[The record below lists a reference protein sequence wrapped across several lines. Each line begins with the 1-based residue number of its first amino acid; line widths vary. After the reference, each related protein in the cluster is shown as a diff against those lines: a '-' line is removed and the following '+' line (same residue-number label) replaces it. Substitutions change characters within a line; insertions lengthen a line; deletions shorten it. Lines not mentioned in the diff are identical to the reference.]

1 MIGGGKWDRQNKILN
16 GAYINFV
23 SKKSSSKQ
31 PTGTINVLKYLL
43 LADKNGVL
51 LKTSDGFYLSVKR

>member
-1 MIGGGKWDRQNKILN
+1 MIGGGKWNGQNKVLH
-16 GAYINFV
+16 GVYINFV

-31 PTGTINVLKYLL
+31 STGMNAVIRYVL

-51 LKTSDGFYLSVKR
+51 LKTSDGFYLTAKE